1 MPPYFVLTRLGKC
14 YNPEH
19 GARLDQLVPSD
30 MAEALPLPTR
40 DENMRLTFLSAKF
53 PALALYPLSHL
64 NLHTFCSSSLQKG
77 HDPSEIKWI
86 KGWVLHTI
94 GRDHRVTSCHVL
106 VSTVVQNEWIYE
118 RYQAEILILCVWD
131 ESSPLSLLA
140 GGQLQF
146 ASLKAPKTFVS

>member
-1 MPPYFVLTRLGKC
+1 MPPYLVLTRLGKC

-19 GARLDQLVPSD
+19 GARLDQLVPPIWLKHFHCQPAMKTCGSLFCLPNS
-30 MAEALPLPTR
+30 LPL
-40 DENMRLTFLSAKF
+40 
-53 PALALYPLSHL
+53 LYIPLSSQL
-64 NLHTFCSSSLQKG
+64 TYFLQLIPSKG
-77 HDPSEIKWI
+77 SWPKWNQVNQ
-86 KGWVLHTI
+86 GLVLHTI